1 MKLNE
6 YSMAL
11 VELMTMCGLVIKN
24 TRVDL
29 SGMKRPKWDIA
40 QDFNKRTMYLF
51 IDGLSL
57 NHLRSLQKRISTL
70 PLSVVDTFEQNII
83 FKEH

>member
-11 VELMTMCGLVIKN
+11 VELMTMCGLVIKK

-29 SGMKRPKWDIA
+29 SGMKRPTWDIA
-40 QDFNKRTMYLF
+40 QD
-51 IDGLSL
+51 
-57 NHLRSLQKRISTL
+57 
-70 PLSVVDTFEQNII
+70 
-83 FKEH
+83 